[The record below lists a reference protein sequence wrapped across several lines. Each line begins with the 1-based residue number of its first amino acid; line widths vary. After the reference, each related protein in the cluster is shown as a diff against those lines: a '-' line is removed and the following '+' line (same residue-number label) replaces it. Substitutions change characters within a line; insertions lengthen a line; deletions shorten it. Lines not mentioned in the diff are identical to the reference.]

1 MPQTLAQG
9 QRAPAGW
16 VITQGVASSGVCQ
29 DPNGCYAEQMNAP
42 APQVPLYQPKPFDST
57 VVPVVLPATPA
68 PEPQTPPATTPSA
81 MLGLPQRSQAP
92 QVCTPENGC
101 QPAPVN
107 LAGSAQRVT
116 GIPGMNPGFGS
127 ASGADPY
134 EVWRA
139 RQWMEGFKTKQDPNK
154 AVATAGIAGSQA
166 RAAELMGQG
175 VDYQTAIGLA
185 QREAMDDSGYRAAG
199 IASGATGATTGLV
212 DRAARLE
219 AERQFMRGGQMS
231 SAGRALFPASSG
243 TIFTGPDGQL
253 YQSNTS
259 ATPQTLAA
267 TPEALADPFTA
278 AALLSGQSGLPLARV
293 KAAQT
298 AAAQERRQSLVNA
311 GALERTQQQGQNMLL
326 REQTRRA
333 NRTNRTWMDKL
344 DAQTL
349 SAVQDAYEASG
360 AEDQGIPMEV
370 FYNKN
375 WKPDMEM
382 RATTLPQAGTALSF

>member
-1 MPQTLAQG
+1 MPQTITQG

-42 APQVPLYQPKPFDST
+42 APAAQPAPQ
-57 VVPVVLPATPA
+57 ATPA
-68 PEPQTPPATTPSA
+68 AAPDMTLRPATATQ
-81 MLGLPQRSQAP
+81 MLGLPQQP
-92 QVCTPENGC
+92 QTPQMCTPETGC
-101 QPAPVN
+101 RPATIN
-107 LAGSAQRVT
+107 LAGSAQRVVNT
-116 GIPGMNPGFGS
+116 PGLVMNFAPGAGS
-127 ASGADPY
+127 DPW
-134 EVWRA
+134 EVMKAKALW
-139 RQWMEGFKTKQDPNK
+139 GGYNTPPDYNK
-154 AVATAGIAGSQA
+154 AVATAGIAGSQS

-185 QREAMDDSGYRAAG
+185 QREAMDNSGYRAAG
-199 IASGATGATTGLV
+199 IASGSTGATTGLV

-231 SAGRALFPASSG
+231 AAGRALFPASSG

-267 TPEALADPFTA
+267 TPEVLADPFTA

-298 AAAQERRQSLVNA
+298 AAAQERRQALTNA
-311 GALERTQQQGQNMLL
+311 GALERVQMQGQNALL

-360 AEDQGIPMEV
+360 AEDQGIPMET
-370 FYNKN
+370 FYDKN
-375 WKPDMEM
+375 WKPAMEQ
-382 RATTLPQAGTALSF
+382 RAATLPQAGTALSF